1 MGHIFFLT
9 WQLYVKFKVMS
20 KILLPEDLPGELAY
34 FLLKWH
40 PLYKI
45 HIIL

>member
-20 KILLPEDLPGELAY
+20 KILLSDELAY
-34 FLLKWH
+34 FLLIRH